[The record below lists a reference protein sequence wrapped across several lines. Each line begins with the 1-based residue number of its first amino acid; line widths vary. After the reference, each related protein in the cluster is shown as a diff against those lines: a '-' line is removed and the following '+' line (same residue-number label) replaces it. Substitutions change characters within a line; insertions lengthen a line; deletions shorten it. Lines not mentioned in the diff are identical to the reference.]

1 MTLLAV
7 AGEYSGDTHGG
18 ALLRGLARHLPDL
31 QVSGIGGPAMAAA
44 GLKPLYPF
52 SALQV
57 HGLVEVVRHLP
68 RLYRLLW
75 ALEGRLRED
84 PPAALLLI
92 DYPGFNLKL
101 ARTAKA
107 LGIPVLFYSSPQ
119 VWAWRRGRI
128 ARIAAAVDKLFVLFP
143 FEVPLYEA
151 AGVDVEF
158 HGHPLVGHQATAD
171 AVDAARAALPPDD
184 GTPLIALMPGSRG
197 SELRRNLPGILAG
210 VSQARSQGLRA
221 RYVLPLA
228 EGLDQPAAEAM
239 LAESG
244 LAVALLPGAF
254 LPVLQLADLAV
265 VASGTA
271 TLQVG
276 MAGIPFIVV
285 YRVSPLT
292 YALARRMAYVRHL
305 SIVNIMAGREIVP
318 ELVQE
323 AFTPQRLGN
332 ALLAL
337 ADDPARQ
344 ARMREE
350 LAATTGQLGTPGA
363 YERTAEA
370 MAAYLR
376 ERTRRAAT
384 G

>member
-1 MTLLAV
+1 MSMTVLAI
-7 AGEYSGDTHGG
+7 AGETSGDTHGG
-18 ALLRGLARHLPDL
+18 ALLRSLGRQVPDL
-31 QVSGIGGPAMAAA
+31 AVSGIGGPAMTAA
-44 GLKPLYPF
+44 GLQPLYPF

-57 HGLVEVVRHLP
+57 HGLVEIVRHLP

-75 ALEGRLRED
+75 ALEARLREN
-84 PPAALLLI
+84 PPDALLLI

-128 ARIAAAVDKLFVLFP
+128 AQIAAAVDKLFVLFP
-143 FEVPLYEA
+143 FEVPLYAA

-158 HGHPLVGHQATAD
+158 HGHPLVGLHGAAAALA
-171 AVDAARAALPPDD
+171 AVRAALPPDD
-184 GTPLIALMPGSRG
+184 GTPLIGLMPGSRG

-210 VSQARSQGLRA
+210 VAQAQARGLRA

-228 EGLDQPAAEAM
+228 EGLDQPSAEAM
-239 LAESG
+239 IAASG
-244 LAVALLPGAF
+244 LSVTLLPGAF

-292 YALARRMAYVRHL
+292 YALARRLAYVQHL

-323 AFTPQRLGN
+323 AFTPQRLGET
-332 ALLAL
+332 LLGL
-337 ADDPARQ
+337 AGDPVRQ
-344 ARMREE
+344 ADRR
-350 LAATTGQLGTPGA
+350 AARAAATGQLGAPGA

-370 MAAYLR
+370 MADYLR
-376 ERTRRAAT
+376 QRSGR
-384 G
+384 

>member
-1 MTLLAV
+1 MRLLAV
-7 AGEYSGDTHGG
+7 AGEYSGDAHGG
-18 ALLRGLARHLPDL
+18 ALLRDLARHVPGLA
-31 QVSGIGGPAMAAA
+31 VSGIGGPAMTSA

-57 HGLVEVVRHLP
+57 HGLVEILRHLP

-75 ALEGRLRED
+75 ALERRLREN
-84 PPAALLLI
+84 PPDALLLI

-101 ARTAKA
+101 ARSAKA
-107 LGIPVLFYSSPQ
+107 LGVPVVFYSSPQ

-128 ARIAAAVDKLFVLFP
+128 AQIAAAVDKLYVLFP
-143 FEVPLYEA
+143 FEVPLYQA
-151 AGVDVEF
+151 AGLDVEF
-158 HGHPLVGHQATAD
+158 HGHPLVERRAGAD
-171 AVDAARAALPPDD
+171 AVAAARAALPPDD

-210 VSQARSQGLRA
+210 VAHAQTQGLRA
-221 RYVLPLA
+221 RLVLPLA
-228 EGLDQPAAEAM
+228 EGLDQAAAEAM
-239 LAESG
+239 IAESG
-244 LAVALLPGAF
+244 LAVTLLPGAF

-323 AFTPQRLGN
+323 AFTPRRLGS
-332 ALLAL
+332 ALTAL
-337 ADDPARQ
+337 AGDAAQQ

-350 LAATTGQLGTPGA
+350 LAAVTGALGAPGA

-370 MAAYLR
+370 MAEYLR
-376 ERTRRAAT
+376 QRLGRQAI

>member
-1 MTLLAV
+1 MRLLAV

-18 ALLRGLARHLPDL
+18 ALLRGLAQHLPGL
-31 QVSGIGGPAMAAA
+31 EVSGIGGPAMTAA
-44 GLKPLYPF
+44 GLTPLYPF

-57 HGLVEVVRHLP
+57 HGLVEVLRHLP

-75 ALEGRLRED
+75 SLERRLREHAPD
-84 PPAALLLI
+84 ALLLI

-101 ARTAKA
+101 ARAAKR

-128 ARIAAAVDKLFVLFP
+128 AQIAAAVDKLFVLFP

-158 HGHPLVGHQATAD
+158 HGHPLVERQAD
-171 AVDAARAALPPDD
+171 AAAVAAVRAALPPDD
-184 GTPLIALMPGSRG
+184 GIPLIALMPGSRG

-210 VSQARSQGLRA
+210 VALAQAQGLRA

-228 EGLDQPAAEAM
+228 EGLDQAAAEAM
-239 LAESG
+239 IARSG
-244 LAVALLPGAF
+244 LAATLLPGAF

-271 TLQVG
+271 TLQVA

-292 YALARRMAYVRHL
+292 YALARRMAYVQHL

-323 AFTPQRLGN
+323 AFTPQRLGRT
-332 ALLAL
+332 LLAL
-337 ADDPARQ
+337 AGDPARQ
-344 ARMREE
+344 AQMREA
-350 LAATTGQLGTPGA
+350 LADTTGRLGAPGA
-363 YERTAEA
+363 YERTAAA

-376 ERTRRAAT
+376 QRPARQAT